1 MSLTH
6 VVVFTSYI
14 DLVVQ
19 RATGELPTPAAWI
32 RTFVQSHPAYKHDS
46 VVSQE
51 VGQKIAM
58 WQYIAGDK
66 VSNFD
71 ACVLACMVD
80 CFRLAQTH

>member
-51 VGQKIAM
+51 VGQILAM
-58 WQYIAGDK
+58 SK
-66 VSNFD
+66 NVTEHPTT
-71 ACVLACMVD
+71 VLA
-80 CFRLAQTH
+80 LT